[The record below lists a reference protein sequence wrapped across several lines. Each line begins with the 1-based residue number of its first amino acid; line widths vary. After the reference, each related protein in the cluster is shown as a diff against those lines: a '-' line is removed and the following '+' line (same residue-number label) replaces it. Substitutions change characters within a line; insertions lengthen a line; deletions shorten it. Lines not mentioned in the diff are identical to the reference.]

1 MGRKRKCPKSNVIS
15 IRISDEEMEDLN
27 RIMVRS
33 RIGRVSD
40 LMREAILFFKNSPAT
55 ELQRYH
61 EQINQPVY
69 GKQS

>member
-1 MGRKRKCPKSNVIS
+1 MGRKRKYPKSNVIS

-40 LMREAILFFKNSPAT
+40 LMREAILFFKNSPAI
-55 ELQRYH
+55 ELQRFQ

-69 GKQS
+69 GEQS

>member
-27 RIMVRS
+27 RIMAKS

-40 LMREAILFFKNSPAT
+40 LMREAIMFFKNSPAI
-55 ELQRYH
+55 ELQRLH
-61 EQINQPVY
+61 DQGNQPAY
-69 GKQS
+69 GKQP